1 MNANW
6 TAHRRGIAAAGIAL
20 GLVFAGCGGSGDD
33 KAAAPDAPA
42 NAVSLKLIAFKP
54 ESLTVKA
61 GTTVTWRN
69 EDGTEHSVTSGTV
82 KQGSSGVTPAT
93 DGTFDSGLFGQ
104 NKSFTFTFRA
114 PGTYPYFCTLH
125 PATMRGEITVT

>member
-1 MNANW
+1 MNTTW
-6 TAHRRGIAAAGIAL
+6 TAHRRGLAAAGFAL
-20 GLVFAGCGGSGDD
+20 GLVFAGCGGGDGD
-33 KAAAPDAPA
+33 SAAPADAQP

-54 ESLTVKA
+54 DSLTVKA
-61 GTTVTWRN
+61 GTTVTWKN

-82 KQGSSGVTPAT
+82 KQGSSGVTPVT
-93 DGTFDSGLFGQ
+93 DGKFDSGLFGQ
-104 NKSFTFTFRA
+104 TKSFTFTFQA